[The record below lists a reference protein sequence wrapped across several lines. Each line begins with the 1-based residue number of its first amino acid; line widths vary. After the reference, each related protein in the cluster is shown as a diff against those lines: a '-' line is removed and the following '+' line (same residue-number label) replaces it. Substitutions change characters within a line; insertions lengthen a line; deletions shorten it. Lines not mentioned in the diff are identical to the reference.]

1 MTMKRITCLC
11 LALLLVSA
19 LVPALAPALALAQPA
34 QTKTAADWFKEGE
47 THYNLGNFSDA
58 IEAFKKAFAL
68 ETVES
73 NKAVYLFNIAQSYRF
88 AKDCSN
94 AQFFYKRFLAL
105 NPPLS
110 PTKRAEIEARIKE
123 LEDCARQQ
131 EAIKNRPPD
140 TAFKPDG
147 SNGGDG
153 TRPDETGKGP
163 AKGTEVAE
171 KRDPA
176 GGGED
181 DPDEDLGAQK
191 AAGQPPRVV
200 SVRLTGGGSKLSAG
214 NLPIPLQATGA
225 LIGGY
230 PIPLDNVVLEVGGGF
245 TFTPVPF
252 AGPMMESKTA
262 QLIGVMAN
270 VGLTYLAHPMI
281 GVRGD
286 LGIGARWFNGV
297 GESPFTAFAPTSGA
311 LPMFHLRVG
320 VSADLAIT
328 PNIVATVA
336 PIAFSYSPPPSG
348 LRDDIKS
355 ITAVDFMV
363 GLGYRM

>member
-1 MTMKRITCLC
+1 MKRITCLC
-11 LALLLVSA
+11 LALLLV
-19 LVPALAPALALAQPA
+19 PALALAQPA
-34 QTKTAADWFKEGE
+34 QTKTAGDWFKEGE

-73 NKAVYLFNIAQSYRF
+73 NKAVYLYNIAQSYRF

-110 PTKRAEIEARIKE
+110 PAKRGEIEARIKE

-140 TAFKPDG
+140 TNLKPDG
-147 SNGGDG
+147 TDG
-153 TRPDETGKGP
+153 SEGTKPDPDTGKGTG
-163 AKGTEVAE
+163 KGTGVAE
-171 KRDPA
+171 RPDGD

-181 DPDEDLGAQK
+181 DPGDDLGVQK
-191 AAGQPPRVV
+191 PAEQPPRVI

-214 NLPIPLQATGA
+214 DLPIPLQATGA

-230 PIPLDNVVLEVGGGF
+230 PIAMDKLVLEVGGGF

-270 VGLTYLAHPMI
+270 VGATYLAHPKV
-281 GVRGD
+281 GLRGD

-297 GESPFTAFAPTSGA
+297 GESPFTGFAPTSGA
-311 LPMFHLRVG
+311 LPMFHLRLG
-320 VSADLAIT
+320 VSADFAIT
-328 PNIVATVA
+328 PNIVATVV
-336 PIAFSYSPPPSG
+336 PIAFSFSPPPSG

-355 ITAVDFMV
+355 IRALDFLV

>member
-1 MTMKRITCLC
+1 MKRMMCLC
-11 LALLLVSA
+11 FALLLV
-19 LVPALAPALALAQPA
+19 PAIAAAQPKSA
-34 QTKTAADWFKEGE
+34 GEWFKEGE

-73 NKAVYLFNIAQSYRF
+73 NKAVYLYNIAQSYRF

-94 AQFFYKRFLAL
+94 AQFFYKRFLAM

-110 PTKRAEIEARIKE
+110 PAKRAEIEARIKE

-140 TAFKPDG
+140 QNLKPDDPE
-147 SNGGDG
+147 NKG
-153 TRPDETGKGP
+153 TGTGTGTDPNKGP
-163 AKGTEVAE
+163 DVGAKPE
-171 KRDPA
+171 
-176 GGGED
+176 
-181 DPDEDLGAQK
+181 PDEDEEEEDGTNVHAT
-191 AAGQPPRVV
+191 AEQPPRVV
-200 SVRLTGGGSKLSAG
+200 SLRLAGGGAKISAG
-214 NLPIPLQATGA
+214 DLNVPIQATGA

-230 PIPLDNVVLEVGGGF
+230 PIALDKLVLELGAGF

-252 AGPMMESKTA
+252 ESQMMVSKTA
-262 QLIGVMAN
+262 QLIGLVAN
-270 VGLTYLAHPMI
+270 VGATYLAHPKV
-281 GVRGD
+281 GLRGD
-286 LGIGARWFNGV
+286 VGLGVQWFNGV
-297 GESPFTAFAPTSGA
+297 GESPFTSFAPTSGA
-311 LPMFHLRVG
+311 LPMFHLRLG
-320 VSADLAIT
+320 VSADFAIT

-336 PIAFSYSPPPSG
+336 PLAFSFSPPATG

-355 ITAVDFMV
+355 IRALDFMV

>member
-1 MTMKRITCLC
+1 MTMKRITCVC
-11 LALLLVSA
+11 LALLLV
-19 LVPALAPALALAQPA
+19 PALALAQPA
-34 QTKTAADWFKEGE
+34 PTKSAGDWFKEGE

-58 IEAFKKAFAL
+58 IDAFKKAFAL

-73 NKAVYLFNIAQSYRF
+73 NKAVYLYNIAQSYRF

-110 PTKRAEIEARIKE
+110 PAKRGEIEARIKE

-140 TAFKPDG
+140 TNLKPDG
-147 SNGGDG
+147 SEGDGEG
-153 TRPDETGKGP
+153 TRPDPGTG
-163 AKGTEVAE
+163 VAE
-171 KRDPA
+171 QPGSDA
-176 GGGED
+176 GD
-181 DPDEDLGAQK
+181 DPDDLGVQK
-191 AAGQPPRVV
+191 PAEQPPRVV

-214 NLPIPLQATGA
+214 DLPIPLQATGA

-230 PIPLDNVVLEVGGGF
+230 PIPMGHVVLEVGGGF

-252 AGPMMESKTA
+252 TGPMMESKTA

-270 VGLTYLAHPMI
+270 VGATYLAHPKV

-297 GESPFTAFAPTSGA
+297 GESPFTGFAPTSGA
-311 LPMFHLRVG
+311 LPMFHLRLG
-320 VSADLAIT
+320 VSADFAIT
-328 PNIVATVA
+328 PNIVATVV
-336 PIAFSYSPPPSG
+336 PIAFSFSPPPSG

-355 ITAVDFMV
+355 IRALDFMV

>member
-11 LALLLVSA
+11 LALLLV
-19 LVPALAPALALAQPA
+19 PTLALAQPA
-34 QTKTAADWFKEGE
+34 QPKTAADWFKEGE
-47 THYNLGNFSDA
+47 THYNLCNFSDA

-68 ETVES
+68 ETVQS
-73 NKAVYLFNIAQSYRF
+73 NKAVYLYNIAQSYRF
-88 AKDCSN
+88 GKDCSN

-110 PTKRAEIEARIKE
+110 PAKRGEIEARIKE

-140 TAFKPDG
+140 TNLKPDG
-147 SNGGDG
+147 SDGDG
-153 TRPDETGKGP
+153 TTPDEAGKGP
-163 AKGTEVAE
+163 GKGTEVAE
-171 KRDPA
+171 KRDPDE
-176 GGGED
+176 GGED
-181 DPDEDLGAQK
+181 DPDEGLGVQK
-191 AAGQPPRVV
+191 PAGQPPRVV

-214 NLPIPLQATGA
+214 DLPIPVQATGA

-230 PIPLDNVVLEVGGGF
+230 PIPMDNVVLEVGGGF

-270 VGLTYLAHPMI
+270 VGLTYLAHPRV

-286 LGIGARWFNGV
+286 LGVGARWFNGV
-297 GESPFTAFAPTSGA
+297 GESPFTDFAPTSGA
-311 LPMFHLRVG
+311 LPMFHLRIG
-320 VSADLAIT
+320 LSADFAIT
-328 PNIVATVA
+328 PNVVATVV

-355 ITAVDFMV
+355 ITALDFMV